1 MGGSD
6 TSSGLG
12 AEIAAAAAAVVAVG
26 AAYPAVA
33 EVVAVGFAAA
43 VAGAPDDTALAVPLK
58 LF

>member
-12 AEIAAAAAAVVAVG
+12 AAIAAAAVAAVG
-26 AAYPAVA
+26 AAGPAVA